1 MKKKK
6 LKEGFTLV
14 EVLIVL
20 GIIAVLTSIAVPS
33 VKGIINQANATKI
46 VTDMQN
52 VQVAVLN
59 YSLYNNNLSGLTIET
74 LISDGYLSSSFN
86 YKENENEI
94 ISLADGGINQIKILY
109 TGDSPSALELKK
121 INNNLTIENN
131 NAYLLVKF

>member
-20 GIIAVLTSIAVPS
+20 GIIAILTSIAVPS
-33 VKGIINQANATKI
+33 VAGIMNRAKATKI

-59 YSLYNNNLSGLTIET
+59 YSLFNNDLSGLTIET
-74 LISDGYLSSSFN
+74 LISQGYLSSSFN
-86 YKENENEI
+86 YKENENEL
-94 ISLADGGINQIKILY
+94 ISLADGGINQIKILF
-109 TGDSPSALELKK
+109 TGDSPSAIELQK
-121 INNNLTIENN
+121 INNNLMVEDEI
-131 NAYLLVKF
+131 AYLLVRF